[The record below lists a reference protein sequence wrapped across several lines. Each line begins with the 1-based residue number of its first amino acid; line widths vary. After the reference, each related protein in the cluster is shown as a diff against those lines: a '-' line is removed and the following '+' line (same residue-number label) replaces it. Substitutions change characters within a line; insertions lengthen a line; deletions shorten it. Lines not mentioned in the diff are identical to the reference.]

1 MTDREYVTAECTP
14 NGAGTA
20 ITGVTETSASES
32 AAPGSRARA
41 GGAVGRPSLLQ
52 AFTSLQDRAF
62 RQWFA
67 SQVFSSSGTFTQGV
81 AQSWLVLKL
90 TGSAVDLGLMGSF
103 MFLPLLVGGPWA
115 GSLADRIDTRR
126 LLIATQSLLLLL
138 AALLAALV
146 VTGSERLWMLFVIA
160 FATGVVSAADQPA
173 RQVYVFELVG
183 AGRIASAVSL
193 NEVVLNTSRVVGP
206 AAGGALL
213 ATLGVSA
220 CCFFNA
226 ATYLLPLA
234 ALVAHRTAVESRAV
248 PAADRETADVPAR
261 GGVVTEPSRRREGR
275 GVVSGGRLAG
285 LHYAW
290 RHPAMRVSLLLAAA
304 SGMLF
309 GLLPVPLLATRVW
322 GLGGGGYGLMVAI
335 FGVGALPGAVLA
347 GAGRGNPSGRSV
359 AALAVA
365 TGFSVVAT
373 AYAPGLGLMLA
384 GFAVTGCASIW
395 FIARAN
401 TLVQLAA
408 DPAMRGRVMGAWT
421 MALPGFSPITGPF
434 VGWVTESAGP
444 RTGFAL
450 AGFALLLIAAAGWR
464 SLATRRPAASRQLSL
479 TSSH

>member
-1 MTDREYVTAECTP
+1 MTDREYITAESRDNVAAESREYVAAESTAK
-14 NGAGTA
+14 GA
-20 ITGVTETSASES
+20 
-32 AAPGSRARA
+32 
-41 GGAVGRPSLLQ
+41 GRPSLLK

-62 RQWFA
+62 RQWFL
-67 SQVFSSSGTFTQGV
+67 SQVFSSSGNFTQGV
-81 AQSWLVLKL
+81 AQSWLVLRL
-90 TGSAVDLGLMGSF
+90 TGSAVDLGLMASF

-115 GSLADRIDTRR
+115 GSLVDRFDTRR

-160 FATGVVSAADQPA
+160 FATGLVSAVDQPA
-173 RQVYVFELVG
+173 RQVYVFDLVG
-183 AGRIASAVSL
+183 ASRIASAVSL

-206 AAGGALL
+206 AAGGAFL
-213 ATLGVSA
+213 ATIGVSA

-234 ALVAHRTAVESRAV
+234 VLVAHRTAVQTRAV
-248 PAADRETADVPAR
+248 TATDRTAP
-261 GGVVTEPSRRREGR
+261 
-275 GVVSGGRLAG
+275 GGRLAG

-290 RHPAMRVSLLLAAA
+290 RHPAMRISLLLAAA

-365 TGFSVVAT
+365 TGISIVAT
-373 AYAPGLGLMLA
+373 AYAPDLGLMLA
-384 GFAVTGCASIW
+384 GLAITGCVSIW

-421 MALPGFSPITGPF
+421 MALPGFSPITGPL
-434 VGWVTESAGP
+434 VGWVTGTAGP

-450 AGFALLLIAAAGWR
+450 AGFALVLVAAAGWR
-464 SLATRRPAASRQLSL
+464 SLATRRAAASRQLSL
-479 TSSH
+479 TAST

>member
-1 MTDREYVTAECTP
+1 MTDQDYAEEPVLTRP
-14 NGAGTA
+14 STQPGHSG
-20 ITGVTETSASES
+20 E
-32 AAPGSRARA
+32 PGSA
-41 GGAVGRPSLLQ
+41 GSRPNLLQ
-52 AFTSLQDRAF
+52 AFTALRDRPF
-62 RQWFA
+62 RQWFL

-103 MFLPLLVGGPWA
+103 MFLPLLAGGPWA
-115 GSLADRIDTRR
+115 GALADRFSTRR
-126 LLIATQSLLLLL
+126 LLIVTQSLLLLL

-146 VTGSERLWMLFVIA
+146 VTGGERLWMLFAIA

-206 AAGGALL
+206 AAGGAFL

-234 ALVAHRTAVESRAV
+234 VLVVHRAAVEPRAGTATV
-248 PAADRETADVPAR
+248 TPAADVPAR
-261 GGVVTEPSRRREGR
+261 GSGIGTEPSRLRKRRGA
-275 GVVSGGRLAG
+275 VSSGRLAG
-285 LHYAW
+285 LRYAW
-290 RHPAMRVSLLLAAA
+290 RHPAMRISLLLAAA

-347 GAGRGNPSGRSV
+347 GSGRGNPSGRSV

-365 TGFSVVAT
+365 TGVSIVGT
-373 AYAPGLGLMLA
+373 AYAPSLWLMLA
-384 GFAVTGCASIW
+384 GLAITGCVSIW

-421 MALPGFSPITGPF
+421 MALPGLSPITGPF
-434 VGWVTESAGP
+434 VGWVTGTAGP

-450 AGFALLLIAAAGWR
+450 AGFALLLVAAAGWH
-464 SLATRRPAASRQLSL
+464 SLAARRAAASRQLSL
-479 TSSH
+479 TSGG

>member
-1 MTDREYVTAECTP
+1 MTDQEYLEDLPSVP
-14 NGAGTA
+14 
-20 ITGVTETSASES
+20 SQ
-32 AAPGSRARA
+32 AAPADGARTT
-41 GGAVGRPSLLQ
+41 GRPNLLQ
-52 AFTSLQDRAF
+52 AFTALRDRPF
-62 RQWFA
+62 RQWFL

-90 TGSAVDLGLMGSF
+90 TGSAVDLGLMASF
-103 MFLPLLVGGPWA
+103 MFLPLLVGSPWA
-115 GSLADRIDTRR
+115 GALVDRFDTRR
-126 LLIATQSLLLLL
+126 LLIVTQSLLLLL

-146 VTGSERLWMLFVIA
+146 VTGSERLWMLFAIA

-183 AGRIASAVSL
+183 VGRIASAVSL

-206 AAGGALL
+206 AAGGAFL

-234 ALVAHRTAVESRAV
+234 VLVAHRSGVSTSRA
-248 PAADRETADVPAR
+248 AD
-261 GGVVTEPSRRREGR
+261 GRRRGA
-275 GVVSGGRLAG
+275 GSGGRLAG
-285 LHYAW
+285 LQYAW
-290 RHPAMRVSLLLAAA
+290 RHPAIRISLLLAAA

-335 FGVGALPGAVLA
+335 FGAGALPGAVLA

-359 AALAVA
+359 AALALG
-365 TGFSVVAT
+365 TGVCIVAT
-373 AYAPGLGLMLA
+373 AYAPSLWLMLA
-384 GFAVTGCASIW
+384 GLAVTGCVSIW

-421 MALPGFSPITGPF
+421 MALPGISPITGPF
-434 VGWVTESAGP
+434 AGWVTGTAGP

-450 AGFALLLIAAAGWR
+450 AGFALLLIAAAGWQ

-479 TSSH
+479 TSGS

>member
-1 MTDREYVTAECTP
+1 MTDQDYPEEPVLTSSPAQPGRSREAD
-14 NGAGTA
+14 
-20 ITGVTETSASES
+20 S
-32 AAPGSRARA
+32 A
-41 GGAVGRPSLLQ
+41 GGRPNLLQ
-52 AFTSLQDRAF
+52 AFTALRDRPF
-62 RQWFA
+62 RQWFL

-115 GSLADRIDTRR
+115 GALADRFNTRR
-126 LLIATQSLLLLL
+126 LLIVTQSLLLLL
-138 AALLAALV
+138 AVLLAALV
-146 VTGSERLWMLFVIA
+146 VTGGERLWMLFVIA

-183 AGRIASAVSL
+183 ASRIASAVSL

-206 AAGGALL
+206 AAGGAFL

-226 ATYLLPLA
+226 ASYLLPLA
-234 ALVAHRTAVESRAV
+234 VLVAHRTAVESRAV
-248 PAADRETADVPAR
+248 AEKRR
-261 GGVVTEPSRRREGR
+261 GA
-275 GVVSGGRLAG
+275 VSGGRLAG
-285 LHYAW
+285 LQYAW
-290 RHPAMRVSLLLAAA
+290 RHPALRVSLLLAAA

-335 FGVGALPGAVLA
+335 FGVGALPGALLA

-359 AALAVA
+359 ASLAVA
-365 TGFSVVAT
+365 TGISIVAT
-373 AYAPGLGLMLA
+373 AYAPSLWLMLA
-384 GFAVTGCASIW
+384 GLAVTGCVSIW

-401 TLVQLAA
+401 TLFQLAA

-421 MALPGFSPITGPF
+421 MALPGLSPITGPF
-434 VGWVTESAGP
+434 VGWVTGSAGP

-450 AGFALLLIAAAGWR
+450 AGFALLLITAAGWH
-464 SLATRRPAASRQLSL
+464 SLATRRAAASRQLSL
-479 TSSH
+479 TPSD